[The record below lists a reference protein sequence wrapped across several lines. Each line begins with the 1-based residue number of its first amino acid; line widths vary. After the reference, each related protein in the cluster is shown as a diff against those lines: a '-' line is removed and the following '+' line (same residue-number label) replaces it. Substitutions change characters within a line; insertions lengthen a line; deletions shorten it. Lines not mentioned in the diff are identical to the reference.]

1 MKELILIMFEKI
13 AFSISILSLILSG
26 ITVYYS
32 FFWKKAKLS
41 LSGPVFNPQAK
52 EWGVYISNV
61 GNTSTLLFLLDVHM
75 IFDERKISCYIRPKQ
90 DTYEL
95 RHPNEYELRHPN
107 EYKLFW
113 IKYPQ
118 LHKKDVEHAKV
129 CKICI
134 KIKYFTGKKFK
145 VFKKKAPMPKEEFE
159 RFLSTLV

>member
-1 MKELILIMFEKI
+1 VKELILIMFEKI

-61 GNTSTLLFLLDVHM
+61 
-75 IFDERKISCYIRPKQ
+75 
-90 DTYEL
+90 
-95 RHPNEYELRHPN
+95 ELRHPN

>member
-1 MKELILIMFEKI
+1 VKELNLIMFEKTAI
-13 AFSISILSLILSG
+13 LISILSFILSG

-32 FFWKKAKLS
+32 FFWKKAKLN
-41 LSGPVFNPQAK
+41 LSGPIFNPQAK

-61 GNTSTLLFLLDVHM
+61 GNASTLLFLIDVHM
-75 IFDERKISCYIRPKQ
+75 IFDKKKINCWNRPKQ
-90 DTYEL
+90 ET
-95 RHPNEYELRHPN
+95 YELRHPN

-113 IKYPQ
+113 INYPQ

-145 VFKKKAPMPKEEFE
+145 VFKKQAPMPKEEFE
-159 RFLSTLV
+159 RFLSTLD